1 MATKPKDTVRRLVTL
16 PVELAAEVD
25 HFKDSIGASSDSD
38 ALKVLIGWGL
48 TRNDKLNDLFSRC
61 RTATEKGLPL
71 GDIIT
76 SVISDHPL
84 VDRTTIGRESV
95 EVYLKSADPDEEHQT
110 RFRFDRAK
118 KEWEAEYT
126 SDHGRAWYS
135 VTFQPSEKV
144 EGKAAAQARS
154 RAQEIAA
161 AAREEAAKASV
172 RLAPRSKKAELD
184 DDIPF

>member
-1 MATKPKDTVRRLVTL
+1 MAAKSKDTVRRLVTL

-48 TRNDKLNDLFSRC
+48 TRNDKANDLFSRC
-61 RTATEKGLPL
+61 QTATEKGLPL
-71 GDIIT
+71 GDVIT

-84 VDRTTIGRESV
+84 VERAMIGRDALD
-95 EVYLKSADPDEEHQT
+95 VYLKSADPDDEHQT
-110 RFRFDRAK
+110 RFQFDRNK
-118 KEWEAEYT
+118 KEWAAEYT
-126 SDHGRAWYS
+126 SDHGRSWYS

-144 EGKAAAQARS
+144 EGRAAAQARS
-154 RAQEIAA
+154 KTLELAA
-161 AAREEAAKASV
+161 AARDSAKTSGRAAS
-172 RLAPRSKKAELD
+172 RTSKAELD